1 MTIHDTFAGAQY
13 ITRMLD
19 IIADKGVMIEI
30 GTDFD
35 LYASYI
41 AEHRTKLPLGLAF
54 DPEVQKLTEDTGFW
68 IAGWDSEGKMMH
80 SQAMRMIDM
89 SNTYLSDYLSEYF
102 QRFAPPGYTLDMS
115 RSLYRPGPGAKRITG
130 RICYHGDLWV
140 ESSDRYR
147 GTGLPGILARFALAT
162 SLLRWSPDHVFG
174 FMAQHHAFRGLAE
187 REGYMHCEPG
197 ALELHT
203 RELNTVIRGFLT
215 YMSRE
220 DLNFL
225 MEICPRE
232 FVMSQAA

>member
-1 MTIHDTFAGAQY
+1 MTIHDTFTGAQY
-13 ITRMLD
+13 ITRLLD
-19 IIADKGVMIEI
+19 IINDNGVMIEI
-30 GTDFD
+30 GSDFD
-35 LYASYI
+35 LYARYI

-54 DPEVQKLTEDTGFW
+54 DPANQNLTDENGFW
-68 IAGWDSEGKMMH
+68 IVGWDHDGKMMH

-89 SNTYLSDYLSEYF
+89 SDIYLSDYLSENF
-102 QRFAPPGYTLDMS
+102 QRFAPPGYTLDMT
-115 RSLYRPGPGAKRITG
+115 RSMYRAGPGAKRITG
-130 RICYHGDLWV
+130 KICYHGDLWV
-140 ESSDRYR
+140 ESSARYR
-147 GTGLPGILARFALAT
+147 GTGLPGVLARFALAT

-220 DLNFL
+220 DLSFL
-225 MEICPRE
+225 MEICPQQY
-232 FVMSQAA
+232 VQSQAA

>member
-1 MTIHDTFAGAQY
+1 MTIHDTFTGAQY
-13 ITRMLD
+13 ITRLLD
-19 IIADKGVMIEI
+19 IINDNGVMIEI
-30 GTDFD
+30 GSDFD
-35 LYASYI
+35 LYARYI

-54 DPEVQKLTEDTGFW
+54 DPANQNLTDENGFW
-68 IAGWDSEGKMMH
+68 IVGWDHDGKMMH

-89 SNTYLSDYLSEYF
+89 SDIYLSDYLSENF
-102 QRFAPPGYTLDMS
+102 QRFAPPGYTLDMA
-115 RSLYRPGPGAKRITG
+115 RSMYRAGPGAKRITG
-130 RICYHGDLWV
+130 KICYHGDLWV
-140 ESSDRYR
+140 ESSARYR
-147 GTGLPGILARFALAT
+147 GTGLPGVLARFALAT

-220 DLNFL
+220 DLSFL
-225 MEICPRE
+225 MEICPQQY
-232 FVMSQAA
+232 VQSQAA